1 MLRLGVEAL
10 GVVALGVPGTEEAGE
25 GTDEEAC
32 EWDEEVPDA
41 DDEAP
46 RDMMEV
52 RPEES
57 TLPTAGSRIW
67 GNYTRGEDGNFGL

>member
-1 MLRLGVEAL
+1 MPEAEL
-10 GVVALGVPGTEEAGE
+10 
-25 GTDEEAC
+25 
-32 EWDEEVPDA
+32 
-41 DDEAP
+41 EAP

-67 GNYTRGEDGNFGL
+67 GNWRGVKRQQAGRAIKQPKTKQRHLPIFKLYDWV